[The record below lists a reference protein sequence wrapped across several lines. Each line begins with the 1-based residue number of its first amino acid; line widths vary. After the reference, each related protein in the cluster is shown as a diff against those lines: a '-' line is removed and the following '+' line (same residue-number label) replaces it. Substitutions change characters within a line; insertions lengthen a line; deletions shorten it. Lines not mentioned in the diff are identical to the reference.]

1 MPTVSVVIPAYNA
14 EAYLREALD
23 SVFAQTRPPDEV
35 VVVDDGSNDRTS
47 EVAASYGDRVRLLRQ
62 PNRGEAAARNAGVL
76 AARGA
81 LIAFLDADDTWL
93 PRYLES
99 QLGVY
104 EAHGGGCVV
113 FCDAWVGGRR
123 MQDGAQP
130 FDESDPVLSLV
141 RGFPIQM
148 DGVLVPKKAVLRV
161 GFFPEGLRWGP
172 DVSLLLKLA
181 RAGLPFYRN
190 PEALVVYRSTP
201 GSLSNTRR
209 RESTEHLLRALRR
222 LSRDPEL
229 PLHARRVAAARAT
242 ALHRRFWFLARE
254 MLASGEVEEARRCVA
269 WAFRLRPWSLA
280 YAAGVLALYLV
291 PRAVLCLARRKRSVK
306 RSDEFVRLEQ
316 DSEAVDGP

>member
-1 MPTVSVVIPAYNA
+1 MPPTVSVVIPAYNA

-35 VVVDDGSNDRTS
+35 VVVDDGSTDRTP
-47 EVAASYGDRVRLLRQ
+47 EILASYGERVRVVRQ
-62 PNRGEAAARNAGVL
+62 PNRGEAAARNTGVL

-93 PRYLES
+93 PQYLES
-99 QLGVY
+99 QLRVY
-104 EAHGGGCVV
+104 EAHGESCVV

-141 RGFPIQM
+141 RGAVIPM
-148 DGVLVPKKAVLRV
+148 DGILVPREALVRV
-161 GFFPEGLRWGP
+161 GLFPEGLRWGP

-181 RAGLPFYRN
+181 RAGVPFCRN
-190 PEALVVYRSTP
+190 PEALVVYRSIP

-209 RESTEHLLRALRR
+209 RESTEHLLRALQR

-229 PLHARRVAAARAT
+229 PLHARRAA

-254 MLASGEVEEARRCVA
+254 MLVAGETEEARRCAVMSL
-269 WAFRLRPWSLA
+269 RLRPWSA
-280 YAAGVLALYLV
+280 VYAVGALALRLSPGAVRRLV
-291 PRAVLCLARRKRSVK
+291 RIRVRS
-306 RSDEFVRLEQ
+306 R
-316 DSEAVDGP
+316 